1 MGKSICMSYGAENIQ
16 EMNARVERL
25 DALYIQDGRDK
36 KDHPF
41 HSSYTGL
48 FLKYN
53 NAEGT
58 PSN

>member
-16 EMNARVERL
+16 EMNSRVERL
-25 DALYIQDGRDK
+25 EELYIRDGRDK
-36 KDHPF
+36 RDHPW

-53 NAEGT
+53 RAEDSS
-58 PSN
+58 PD

>member
-1 MGKSICMSYGAENIQ
+1 MSYGAENTQ